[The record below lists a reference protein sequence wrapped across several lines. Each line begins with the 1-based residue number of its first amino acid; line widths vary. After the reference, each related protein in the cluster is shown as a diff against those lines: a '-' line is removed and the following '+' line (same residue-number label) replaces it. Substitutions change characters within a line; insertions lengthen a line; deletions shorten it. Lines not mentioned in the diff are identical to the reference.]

1 MLFKNLGIE
10 PDNSQTPQISTQ
22 ALDKVQIMP
31 YNGNELVNQEMYSND
46 EGETNSDD
54 DDSKDHFD
62 VVFLIDEIS
71 YTDTQLNEIKKEIQ
85 AVSEIIFKHSKDVTI
100 SVYGLDGSGLTH
112 STWYGRADNITNVGI
127 MLSHVSHKEIANRYN
142 QVALS
147 ECIDYVIAAH
157 KISSESAKRPEY
169 GFVYYDPYY
178 LNSDSE
184 LGISRIN

>member
-10 PDNSQTPQISTQ
+10 PDGSQTSQISTQ
-22 ALDKVQIMP
+22 ALDKAQIMP
-31 YNGNELVNQEMYSND
+31 YNGNELVNQGMYSN
-46 EGETNSDD
+46 GETNSDD

-100 SVYGLDGSGLTH
+100 SIYGLDGSGLTH

-127 MLSHVSHKEIANRYN
+127 MLSHVSHKVIANRYN
-142 QVALS
+142 QVVLS

-157 KISSESAKRPEY
+157 KISSDSAKQPEY

-178 LNSDSE
+178 LY
-184 LGISRIN
+184 

>member
-1 MLFKNLGIE
+1 MDMEMLFKNLGIE
-10 PDNSQTPQISTQ
+10 PDDSQTPQISTQ
-22 ALDKVQIMP
+22 VLDKAQIIP
-31 YNGNELVNQEMYSND
+31 YNGNELVNQGMYSND
-46 EGETNSDD
+46 ETNSDD

-71 YTDTQLNEIKKEIQ
+71 YTDTQLNEIKKEIP

-100 SVYGLDGSGLTH
+100 SIYGLDGSGLTH

-157 KISSESAKRPEY
+157 KISSDSAKRPEY
-169 GFVYYDPYY
+169 GFVYYDSYY
-178 LNSDSE
+178 LY
-184 LGISRIN
+184 

>member
-1 MLFKNLGIE
+1 MTAKLHKYPLKFLTKHRSYPN
-10 PDNSQTPQISTQ
+10 
-22 ALDKVQIMP
+22 
-31 YNGNELVNQEMYSND
+31 NGNELVNQGMYSND
-46 EGETNSDD
+46 ETNSDD

-100 SVYGLDGSGLTH
+100 SIYGLDGSGLTH
-112 STWYGRADNITNVGI
+112 STWYGRVDNITNVGI

-157 KISSESAKRPEY
+157 KISSDSAKRPEY

-178 LNSDSE
+178 LY
-184 LGISRIN
+184 